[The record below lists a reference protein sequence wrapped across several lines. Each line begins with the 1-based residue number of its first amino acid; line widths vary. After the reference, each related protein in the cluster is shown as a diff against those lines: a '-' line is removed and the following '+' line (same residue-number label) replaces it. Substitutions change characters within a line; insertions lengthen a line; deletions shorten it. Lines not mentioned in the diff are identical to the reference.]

1 MKDLIMKDVVNQKLG
16 FIAALLLILLI
27 AACAPQNRPT
37 RETSIDL
44 DTVIVYER
52 EGGFTG
58 ISQEWVI
65 HLDGT
70 IDGPGDQQLAVPADD
85 VRELVEKG
93 VASDFTALAAETANT
108 ETCCDQ
114 MTYTLTVVS
123 GDNEWRL
130 ITTDTAKQHKEVTEL
145 FIMVQTIINEAQ
157 PVP

>member
-1 MKDLIMKDVVNQKLG
+1 MKDVRNHKLR
-16 FIAALLLILLI
+16 FIAALLFLSLI
-27 AACAPQNRPT
+27 AACAPQKGPT

-44 DTVIVYER
+44 DTILVYER

-70 IDGPGDQQLAVPADD
+70 IDAPGDQQLAVPAED

-93 VASDFTALAAETANT
+93 AASDFPALAAETANT

-130 ITTDTAKQHKEVTEL
+130 ITTDTAEQSKEVTEL